1 MVAGEVKWLAGA
13 VLAGGVAAPVL
24 LMLGLAAMPASS
36 ASLLLN
42 AEAVFTALLA
52 WFVFKENVNARVAL
66 GMCAIVAGGL
76 LLAWPGTMNW
86 PGWQPALFVVAAC
99 FAWGLDNNLT
109 RKVSLGDASW
119 IAMVKGLA
127 AGTTNL
133 ALAFFL
139 GASWPALPVVLA
151 AGLVGFA
158 SYGASLALFIVG
170 LRELGTARTGA
181 YFSVAPFFG
190 ALLAIALLGEPI
202 TGALIIAGDVDGHR
216 RGPASVG
223 AARTP
228 ACARGHGAY
237 ARACARERC
246 PSRPRAC
253 ARRCRRVLATA
264 MSTGISRW
272 FTATRTFPTR
282 TTGTNTDSD
291 QAGASLARRSNHKVV
306 KATRAKGRPTQESLS
321 KPSVPM
327 NAPLMTAPRA
337 VPDVQHR
344 AVQAHQQRRLGR
356 RQGDQQELLRRHH
369 AEAGHSPH
377 DEHQHRERIVAAR
390 EGHQQHHGG
399 QDHQLDAQGPQGAE
413 VIHRP
418 AADDGSG
425 DARTVRT
432 SPA

>member
-1 MVAGEVKWLAGA
+1 MNLSHGVWASLLAALLFGAGTPLAKLLLTQAGPWLLAALLYLGSGICLALLRRMQGKPAVRMDSGEVKWLAGA
-13 VLAGGVAAPVL
+13 VLAGGVVGPVL
-24 LMLGLAAMPASS
+24 LMLGLAVMPASS

-76 LLAWPGTMNW
+76 LLAWPGNMSW

-119 IAMVKGLA
+119 IAMVKGLV

-202 TGALIIAGDVDGHR
+202 TGTLLFAGLLMATGVALHLSERHEHRHVHEAMEHTHEHVHGSDVHHDHVHVPPVPPGTRHSHEHR
-216 RGPASVG
+216 HQPLVHSH
-223 AARTP
+223 P
-228 ACARGHGAY
+228 H
-237 ARACARERC
+237 
-246 PSRPRAC
+246 
-253 ARRCRRVLATA
+253 
-264 MSTGISRW
+264 
-272 FTATRTFPTR
+272 FP
-282 TTGTNTDSD
+282 D
-291 QAGASLARRSNHKVV
+291 AH
-306 KATRAKGRPTQESLS
+306 
-321 KPSVPM
+321 
-327 NAPLMTAPRA
+327 
-337 VPDVQHR
+337 HR
-344 AVQAHQQRRLGR
+344 H
-356 RQGDQQELLRRHH
+356 
-369 AEAGHSPH
+369 
-377 DEHQHRERIVAAR
+377 EH
-390 EGHQQHHGG
+390 
-399 QDHQLDAQGPQGAE
+399 
-413 VIHRP
+413 
-418 AADDGSG
+418 
-425 DARTVRT
+425 
-432 SPA
+432 